1 MSYGK
6 TDKKILFYDT
16 DKRHAELKIRLQY
29 DGLKQSEFFRAMVT
43 GYLEEDPSIMEYVDT
58 YKESDGKQSGRQQKI
73 TQKETKQGRELAKT
87 FAESE
92 IENIFDIIER
102 ENPEL

>member
-92 IENIFDIIER
+92 IENIFDIIEK

>member
-6 TDKKILFYDT
+6 QGKKILFYDT
-16 DKRHAELKIRLQY
+16 DKRHADLKIRLQY
-29 DGLKQSEFFRAMVT
+29 DGLKQSEFFRAIVT
-43 GYLEEDPSIMEYVDT
+43 GYLEDDPHIVEYVSR
-58 YKESDGKQSGRQQKI
+58 YKEEHGTQSKRQQGVVN
-73 TQKETKQGRELAKT
+73 KELERGREIKKT
-87 FAESE
+87 FAEDE

>member
-43 GYLEEDPSIMEYVDT
+43 GYLEEDPSIMEYVDA
-58 YKESDGKQSGRQQKI
+58 YKESDGRQSGRQQKI

-87 FAESE
+87 FAENE

>member
-58 YKESDGKQSGRQQKI
+58 YKESDGRQSGRQQKI

-87 FAESE
+87 FAENE

>member
-58 YKESDGKQSGRQQKI
+58 YKESDGIQSGRQQKI

-87 FAESE
+87 FAENE